1 MIIGVVPI
9 GGKGTR
15 LSLPYS
21 KEMIPQK
28 NFNFFNPIVNHL
40 VEKMELAGA
49 KKIVFVH
56 GSDYKDDICKFFN
69 DTKYLHILQERLGF
83 ANVIYDFYNQV
94 PMNKGDVVLVGLPD
108 SVFDE
113 NPFVEMIN
121 KSGSVCGLFV
131 TNDRSKVD
139 RLDSTNKE
147 FQIKTEKTKN
157 NQELFWGVLK
167 FDSENISQMVEDKVF
182 DQYSEIGAILNKYTK
197 SFVQGKSY
205 LDLGTWE
212 NYNRY
217 LSNTTSFTNVEIEK
231 KYDASLV
238 DLCDF
243 IEYFSFKPDSINEII
258 TSTDFYYTTNDTNIE
273 FVRYREKSNDP
284 GSVGD
289 LTVKNFNKSQ
299 LNRFELTVPLA
310 ESVKTHNV
318 LHLLTLLG
326 SKYQFEVTKRCNIYK
341 FHNYTVVFYSFLV
354 NEKEFKII
362 EIELHTIDFNLLV
375 ELENSMSVIKGFNPS
390 NIINKSKFQI
400 IREQLNDPAY
410 PSTTR

>member
-1 MIIGVVPI
+1 MV
-9 GGKGTR
+9 
-15 LSLPYS
+15 
-21 KEMIPQK
+21 
-28 NFNFFNPIVNHL
+28 
-40 VEKMELAGA
+40 
-49 KKIVFVH
+49 
-56 GSDYKDDICKFFN
+56 
-69 DTKYLHILQERLGF
+69 
-83 ANVIYDFYNQV
+83 
-94 PMNKGDVVLVGLPD
+94 
-108 SVFDE
+108 
-113 NPFVEMIN
+113 N
-121 KSGSVCGLFV
+121 KSGIVCGLFV